1 MCCQLGKYSCS
12 ILQILHNRLALF
24 SSLYARGI
32 QYKHRFLYHIVNK
45 DEYCTKSIH
54 TDTPKEQAVMQKE
67 IFLIGIFVIDPAKL
81 ITKQSQYYV
90 NGTFDV

>member
-1 MCCQLGKYSCS
+1 
-12 ILQILHNRLALF
+12 
-24 SSLYARGI
+24 
-32 QYKHRFLYHIVNK
+32 
-45 DEYCTKSIH
+45 
-54 TDTPKEQAVMQKE
+54 MQKE